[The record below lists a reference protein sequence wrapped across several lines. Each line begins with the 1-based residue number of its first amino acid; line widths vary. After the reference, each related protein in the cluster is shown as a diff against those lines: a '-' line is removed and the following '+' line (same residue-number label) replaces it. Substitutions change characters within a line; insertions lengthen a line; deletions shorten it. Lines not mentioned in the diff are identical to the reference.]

1 MFGPVMAGERVRLEP
16 PRGEYAPAYLRWFA
30 DRDVTRYLKVRNP
43 TSLKKQDEWLEQ
55 MAASADDVL
64 WAIVRATDGGLIG
77 NLGLHK
83 ILWRHQRAELG
94 YVIGER
100 DQWGKGFATEAVAL
114 ATSYAFLELALQK
127 VWAAGDRPERG
138 EPAGPRAQWL
148 PAMRGLPA
156 RPLCRGPVARP
167 LGR

>member
-16 PRGEYAPAYLRWFA
+16 PRSEYAPAYLRWFA

-55 MAASADDVL
+55 MAASEDDVL

-83 ILWRHQRAELG
+83 ILWRHQRAE
-94 YVIGER
+94 R
-100 DQWGKGFATEAVAL
+100 S
-114 ATSYAFLELALQK
+114 ATSSASGINGARDLPR
-127 VWAAGDRPERG
+127 RPWRSRRRT
-138 EPAGPRAQWL
+138 PSSSWRS
-148 PAMRGLPA
+148 R
-156 RPLCRGPVARP
+156 RC
-167 LGR
+167 GRR

>member
-30 DRDVTRYLKVRNP
+30 DREVTRYLMVRHP

-55 MAASADDVL
+55 MAASTDDVL

-77 NLGLHK
+77 NLGLHQ

-100 DQWGKGFATEAVAL
+100 DQWGKGYHGGRARNV
-114 ATSYAFLELALQK
+114 YAFLELAPEG
-127 VWAAGDRPERG
+127 VGVGDRPERG
-138 EPAGPRAQWL
+138 EPAGPS
-148 PAMRGLPA
+148 AMATGNVVFRRDRHVEAG
-156 RPLCRGPVARP
+156 ARP